1 MQADIDQTR
10 RLAADA
16 AVTAGMLDTGRVILR
31 VSGAT
36 LLMTL
41 VVWLMG
47 HPVHRAALVAVVAL
61 AAAQLYFAERV
72 RFDADIFRLWASR
85 WHHDADPAADL
96 AAFDARV
103 GRQAPAAASLDADLA
118 ERRQGARRLLRRQA
132 ICGALQLA
140 LSALALWT

>member
-1 MQADIDQTR
+1 VSADPDQSA

-16 AVTAGMLDTGRVILR
+16 AVTAGLLDTGRMIFR

-41 VVWLMG
+41 AVWLMG
-47 HPVHRAALVAVVAL
+47 HPVHRGALVTAAAL
-61 AAAQLYFAERV
+61 AAVQLYFAQRV

-85 WHHDADPAADL
+85 WHDDADPAADL

-103 GRQAPAAASLDADLA
+103 GRQTTPAASLDADLA
-118 ERRQGARRLLRRQA
+118 DRRQGARRLLRWQA

>member
-1 MQADIDQTR
+1 MVTEPDPVA

-16 AVTAGMLDTGRVILR
+16 AVTAGLLDTGRMIFR

-41 VVWLMG
+41 AVWLMG
-47 HPVHRAALVAVVAL
+47 HPVQPVAL
-61 AAAQLYFAERV
+61 AAAALLAIVQLYFAQRV
-72 RFDADIFRLWASR
+72 RFDAAVFRLWASR

-103 GRQAPAAASLDADLA
+103 GRQTPPAASVDADLA
-118 ERRQGARRLLRRQA
+118 DRRRGAKRLLQRQA
-132 ICGALQLA
+132 VCGALQLA
-140 LSALALWT
+140 LSALALLT

>member
-1 MQADIDQTR
+1 MAADIDQNT

-16 AVTAGMLDTGRVILR
+16 AVTAGLLDTGRMIFR

-47 HPVHRAALVAVVAL
+47 HPVHTVVL
-61 AAAQLYFAERV
+61 AAATLLAIVQLYFAQRV

-85 WHHDADPAADL
+85 WHHGANPATDL

-103 GRQAPAAASLDADLA
+103 GRRTRPATSIDADLA
-118 ERRQGARRLLRRQA
+118 DRRRGARRLLRWQA
-132 ICGALQLA
+132 LCGAVQLA